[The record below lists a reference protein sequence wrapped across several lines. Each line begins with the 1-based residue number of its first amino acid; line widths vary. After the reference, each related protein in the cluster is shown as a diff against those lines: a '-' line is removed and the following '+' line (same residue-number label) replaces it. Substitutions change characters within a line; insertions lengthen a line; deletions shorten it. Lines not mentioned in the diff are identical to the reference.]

1 MRTTDNNGG
10 RNISDFLNLNIDD
23 ISFLANKN
31 LIDLQKE
38 NSDLLIFPQTLGK
51 YHDDIEKS
59 NIFSLDEEKL
69 TTNNLMGFV
78 GRNTS
83 QFTISSRF
91 AKDDNNDYFL
101 HYMLQKVFSLNIL
114 KFDQTPNKENIWDFL
129 LYLFPY
135 YLKKAYSQGIYKA
148 YRKEDF
154 NDSNLKGTIDIK
166 RHISKNIP
174 FTGNIAYT
182 TKEYSYD
189 NLITQ
194 LVRHTVEHIKQY
206 SYANGLLTADAEI
219 RYIVNKF
226 NFATQNTYRKNDRHK
241 IISMNLRP
249 VSHPYFTEY
258 RMLQQICL
266 KILRIEKMTFGK
278 EKDKVYG
285 LLFDGAWLW
294 EEYLNVLLKEDFIHP
309 ENKTGKNR
317 YYLFE
322 NSQPIYPDFISKD
335 DPKIVGDAKYIPLDR
350 QNSYT
355 ENSERAI
362 SIYYKTISYMYRFSS
377 EYGVLIFPHID
388 TSFIKIYKI
397 MDTNGILK
405 KIGLAIPQ
413 NAESFID
420 FKNIMGENE
429 KEMMEILLS
438 VK

>member
-10 RNISDFLNLNIDD
+10 IRISDFHNLNIED
-23 ISFLANKN
+23 ISFLGNKN
-31 LIDLQKE
+31 LVDLQKE

-51 YHDDIEKS
+51 YYDDIEKS
-59 NIFSLDEEKL
+59 HIFSLDEEKL

-78 GRNTS
+78 GRNST
-83 QFTISSRF
+83 QLTITSRF
-91 AKDDNNDYFL
+91 AKDDENDYFL

-114 KFDQTPNKENIWDFL
+114 KFDQTPNNENIWDFL
-129 LYLFPY
+129 LYLLPF

-154 NDSNLKGTIDIK
+154 NDANLKGTIDIK

-174 FTGNIAYT
+174 FTGSIAYT

-194 LVRHTVEHIKQY
+194 LVWHTVEHIKQHP
-206 SYANGLLTADAEI
+206 YANGLLTTDAEV
-219 RYIVNKF
+219 RDIVNKF
-226 NFATQNTYRKNDRHK
+226 YFVTQNTYRKSNRQK
-241 IISMNLRP
+241 IIAMNLRP
-249 VSHPYFTEY
+249 ISHPYFTEY

-266 KILRIEKMTFGK
+266 KILRMEKLTFGK

-322 NSQPIYPDFISKD
+322 NSQPIYPDFISKSE
-335 DPKIVGDAKYIPLDR
+335 PKIVGDAKYIPLEK
-350 QNSYT
+350 QNSYL
-355 ENSERAI
+355 ESSERAT

-377 EYGVLIFPHID
+377 EYGVLIFPHRD
-388 TSFIKIYKI
+388 TSFIKINKI
-397 MDTNGILK
+397 KETNGLIK
-405 KIGLAIPQ
+405 KIGLGIPQ
-413 NAESFID
+413 NAKNFMD
-420 FKNIMGENE
+420 FKKIMGENE
-429 KEMMEILLS
+429 EDMKQNLL
-438 VK
+438 

>member
-10 RNISDFLNLNIDD
+10 KNISGFLNLNIDD
-23 ISFLANKN
+23 ISFLSNKN
-31 LIDLQKE
+31 LADLQKE

-51 YHDDIEKS
+51 YYDDIEKS
-59 NIFSLDEEKL
+59 NIFSLDGEKL
-69 TTNNLMGFV
+69 TTNNLMGFI

-83 QFTISSRF
+83 QLTISSRF

-114 KFDQTPNKENIWDFL
+114 KFDQTPNEENIWDFL
-129 LYLFPY
+129 LYLFPF

-148 YRKEDF
+148 YRKEDY
-154 NDSNLKGTIDIK
+154 NDCNLRGTIDIK
-166 RHISKNIP
+166 RHIFRNIP

-194 LVRHTVEHIKQY
+194 LVRHTVEHIKQH
-206 SYANGLLTADAEI
+206 SYANGLLTANAEI
-219 RYIVNKF
+219 RDIVNKF
-226 NFATQNTYRKNDRHK
+226 NFATQNTYRKSDRHK
-241 IISMNLRP
+241 IISMNLRA

-258 RMLQQICL
+258 RMLQKICL
-266 KILRIEKMTFGK
+266 KILKIEKLTFGK

-322 NSQPIYPDFISKD
+322 NSQPIYPDFISKNE
-335 DPKIVGDAKYIPLDR
+335 PKIVGDAKYIPLEK
-350 QNSYT
+350 QNSYL
-355 ENSERAI
+355 EGSERAT
-362 SIYYKTISYMYRFSS
+362 SIYYKTISYMYRFNS
-377 EYGVLIFPHID
+377 EYGVLIFPHRE
-388 TSFIKIYKI
+388 TSFMKINKIKE
-397 MDTNGILK
+397 TNGLIK
-405 KIGLAIPQ
+405 KIGLGIPQ
-413 NAESFID
+413 NAENFMT
-420 FKNIMGENE
+420 FKKIMGESE
-429 KEMMEILLS
+429 KEMLENLFS
-438 VK
+438 T